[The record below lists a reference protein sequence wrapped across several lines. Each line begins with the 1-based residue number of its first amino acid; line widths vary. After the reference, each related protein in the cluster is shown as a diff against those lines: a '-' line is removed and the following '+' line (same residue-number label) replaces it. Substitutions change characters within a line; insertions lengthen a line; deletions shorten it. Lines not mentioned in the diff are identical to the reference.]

1 MTISSHSN
9 CNFISGRGRGR
20 QDGEPRPRRLHQGQS
35 EAAGRQEQ
43 EQEEGGDGGKKCR
56 RRERRKETKV
66 RSVTHHVCLF
76 PKAVRTLQG
85 VPKVKVYFHIIKFVK
100 YSASSAPYLPGRIY
114 EIWEM

>member
-43 EQEEGGDGGKKCR
+43 EEGGDGGKKCR

-76 PKAVRTLQG
+76 PKAVRTFQG
-85 VPKVKVYFHIIKFVK
+85 VSKVKVYFHIIKFVK